1 MTTNNEMKI
10 DINETQQYSDD
21 GNKIWWNSETEGW
34 EDMCE
39 ECGKLWNED
48 GDYQGNYCKWY
59 CKECQVDLTFS
70 DEEDENEVCCVNCE
84 NTKNDCWCEEFVA
97 EEDDSDEEEFV
108 AGCDTTGCEEIGS
121 VGYGSGLWLCETC
134 DIKYQDKLDDIRE
147 QFECEMCEKYFD
159 KCEME
164 SDLCRDCKEED
175 DDRLYGDDPCY
186 QHYKNGQYD
195 CDNCRPPHYE
205 EEVDKLIRQET
216 DRQREQE
223 LMEKEDVDAGYEELD
238 YCEECYKTVKKE
250 FIKVDHS
257 NQKWCTQVCLE
268 KWNNK
273 KLTYNRFK
281 GY

>member
-1 MTTNNEMKI
+1 MTNNEMKI

-70 DEEDENEVCCVNCE
+70 DEED
-84 NTKNDCWCEEFVA
+84 
-97 EEDDSDEEEFV
+97 DSDEEEIV
-108 AGCDTTGCEEIGS
+108 AECDTTGCEEIGS

-134 DIKYQDKLDDIRE
+134 DIKYQDKLADIRG
-147 QFECEMCEKYFD
+147 QLCCEKCEEYFD

-186 QHYKNGQYD
+186 QHYKNGEYY
-195 CDNCRPPHYE
+195 CDNCRLPHYEERE
-205 EEVDKLIRQET
+205 EEVDKLIRQEKN
-216 DRQREQE
+216 RRREQE
-223 LMEKEDVDAGYEELD
+223 LMEQEDRDVGYEELD
-238 YCEECYKTVKKE
+238 YCEECYKTVREE

-257 NQKWCTQVCLE
+257 NQKWCTQVCLD

-273 KLTYNRFK
+273 KLTYIRFK